1 MKINGDFTF
10 KFLNVL
16 SWILFVGLA
25 IETGGYFTNAIVTLF
40 IKSEWA
46 GHFWGNI
53 DLSELYAFDIGLFIC
68 LITLLTI
75 ISLCKTIMFYH
86 IISIF
91 HKKKFDIQNPFNE
104 TIKIYFLNFAY
115 IVLEIGLFSYAGKV
129 YTKWLIERGIELP
142 PLENMNIGGSD
153 VWIFMGITLL
163 LFAKIFK
170 KGVELQ
176 NENDFTV

>member
-1 MKINGDFTF
+1 MKINGDFVF
-10 KFLNVL
+10 KLLNVV

-46 GHFWGNI
+46 GHFWGNL
-53 DLSELYAFDIGLFIC
+53 DLSNLYKFDLGLFIC
-68 LITLLTI
+68 FIVGLIS
-75 ISLCKTIMFYH
+75 ISLFKTILFYH
-86 IISIF
+86 TISIF
-91 HKKKFDIQNPFNE
+91 HKKKFNLESPFND
-104 TIKIYFLNFAY
+104 TIKIYLFNFAY
-115 IVLEIGLFSYAGKV
+115 IALGIGLLSYVMKVFSN
-129 YTKWLIERGIELP
+129 WLINQEVNLP
-142 PLENMNIGGSD
+142 SIENMNIGGSD

-176 NENDFTV
+176 NENEFTV

>member
-16 SWILFVGLA
+16 SWILFIGLA

-40 IKSEWA
+40 FNSEWA

-53 DLSELYAFDIGLFIC
+53 DLSELYAFDLGLFIC

-91 HKKKFDIQNPFNE
+91 HKKKFDIENPFNE

-142 PLENMNIGGSD
+142 PLENMNIEGSD

-176 NENDFTV
+176 KENDFTV